1 MTDAQIQKN
10 NSPELLHQVIE
21 ALEDFDKEV
30 LLDLFHDLEASEIAR
45 LLESI
50 PDSQRGQLW
59 SVIPQDRN
67 GDVLVELGEVAR
79 LSLVNYLEH
88 EQVVEAVSNLESND
102 LAEMVDSL
110 PNDVGDAIR
119 QSLDYNGLQG
129 LEATLAFPE
138 DSVGRVMETEAVA
151 VRSDIT
157 LETVLRFLRSRESIP
172 EHTLSLMVIDRE
184 RVFQGVLH
192 LSDLLTH
199 NPAKRVEEVMDKEG
213 LFISP
218 NAAQHDLALMFRD
231 LDLVSIAVVDDSGV
245 LLGRVTLDDMA
256 DILHEEAEHQILGAV
271 GLDEDED
278 LFSPILSSAKRRL
291 FWLGINLA
299 TAFLA
304 AWVIGLFEA
313 TLEKIVALA
322 VLMPIVASMGGIA
335 GGQTLTLMI
344 RGLAT
349 GKISSANAKWLA
361 YKEISISAIS
371 GLTWAVVVGVVSYL
385 WFSDIKISMVLAA
398 SMIVNLL
405 IAALSGFGIPM
416 LMKKV
421 GIDPALAGGV
431 VLTTATDVI
440 GFVSFLGLATLF
452 LL

>member
-1 MTDAQIQKN
+1 M
-10 NSPELLHQVIE
+10 E
-21 ALEDFDKEV
+21 ALADFDKEV
-30 LLDLFHDLEASEIAR
+30 LLGLFADLEAAEIAR

-79 LSLVNYLEH
+79 LSLVKYLEH

-102 LAEMVDSL
+102 LAEMVDTL
-110 PNDVGDAIR
+110 PDDVGEAIR
-119 QSLDYNGLQG
+119 QSLDYHGLRG

-138 DSVGRVMETEAVA
+138 DSVGRVMETDAIA

-157 LETVLRFLRSRESIP
+157 LETVLRFLRNRESIP
-172 EHTLSLMVIDRE
+172 DHTPSLMVIDRQ

-199 NPAKRVEEVMDKEG
+199 NPSVLVEEVMDKDG
-213 LFISP
+213 LFIAP
-218 NAAQHDLALMFRD
+218 NASQHDLAIMFRD
-231 LDLVSIAVVDDSGV
+231 LDLISIAVVDEDGV
-245 LLGRVTLDDMA
+245 LLGRVTLDDMV
-256 DILHEEAEHQILGAV
+256 DILHEEADHQILGAV
-271 GLDEDED
+271 GLDEEED

-313 TLEKIVALA
+313 TLQQIVALA

-349 GKISSANAKWLA
+349 GKISSANSKWLA
-361 YKEISISAIS
+361 YKEITISAIS
-371 GLTWAVVVGVVSYL
+371 GVTWAIVVGIVSYF
-385 WFSDIKISMVLAA
+385 WFSDIRISMVLAA

-405 IAALSGFGIPM
+405 IASLSGFGIPM

-431 VLTTATDVI
+431 VLTTVTDVI
-440 GFVSFLGLATLF
+440 GFVSFLGLATMF